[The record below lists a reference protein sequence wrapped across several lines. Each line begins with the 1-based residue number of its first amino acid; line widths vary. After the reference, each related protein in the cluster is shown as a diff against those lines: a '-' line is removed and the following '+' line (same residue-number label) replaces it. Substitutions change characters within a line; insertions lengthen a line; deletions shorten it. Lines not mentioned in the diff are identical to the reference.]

1 MDSNFDALVDALAQ
15 EARVLGPES
24 RIMTERALAER
35 LGNSRATVRENLGS
49 LEVLGMVR
57 RTQGAGTYVTKPD
70 ASFVR
75 LLFDLMSKFGHVD
88 HASVERAREMM
99 EISVVQ
105 EAADRADHHDVAA
118 LRGHIDDMVRAT
130 AAGDAQAGHEA
141 DYAFHK
147 RLFTI
152 ADNPVI
158 ELFVDGISLAL
169 QDVLAKKRARA
180 LSVEAAALPEGS
192 DEPRRTD
199 TIHTPIV
206 DAIEAHDRSAA
217 AAAMVEHFS
226 LWRRITESPAMT
238 DEH

>member
-1 MDSNFDALVDALAQ
+1 MDSNFDALVEALAR
-15 EARVLGPES
+15 EARTSGLES
-24 RIMTERALAER
+24 RIMTERELAER

-57 RTQGAGTYVTKPD
+57 RTQGAGTFFTKPD

-99 EISVVQ
+99 EIAVVQ
-105 EAADRADHHDVAA
+105 EAADRADHDDVAV
-118 LRGHIDDMVRAT
+118 LRGHIDAMVRAT
-130 AAGDAQAGHEA
+130 AADDAEAGHEA

-147 RLFTI
+147 KLFTI

-158 ELFVDGISLAL
+158 ELFVDGISLTL
-169 QDVLAKKRARA
+169 RDVLAEKRAQA
-180 LSVEAAALPEGS
+180 LRIEAAALPEGS
-192 DEPRRTD
+192 DRPRRTD

-217 AAAMVEHFS
+217 AAAMVEHFT
-226 LWRRITESPAMT
+226 LWRQITEHTGTPA
-238 DEH
+238 EG